1 MHSNTQRGV
10 TLIMSLLMLVV
21 MTLLVVS
28 VARLTR
34 AALSVS
40 GNLSQA
46 QVLAMSNDQA
56 MMLAKTAL
64 LAVNGT
70 VEVAAAGQSWF
81 NTGTGSLVADFW
93 QHCDTAS
100 GGATRCATPAA
111 MSSIG
116 GQSITLKYIVRATP
130 STYTYSYNTTD
141 QFGHQLVGKYYQI
154 FTNATTASGASASAT
169 SWYLKI

>member
-1 MHSNTQRGV
+1 MNSNTQRGV

-56 MMLAKTAL
+56 MMLAKTTL

-70 VEVAAAGQSWF
+70 VEVVAVGLPWY
-81 NTGTGSLVADFW
+81 NIGTGPLAADFW
-93 QHCDTAS
+93 T
-100 GGATRCATPAA
+100 TCAAA
-111 MSSIG
+111 AKCVTSPITVG
-116 GQSITLKYIVRATP
+116 GQSVTLKYMVRATP

-141 QFGHQLVGKYYQI
+141 QFGHQLMGKYYQI
-154 FTNATTASGASASAT
+154 FTNATTASGASASAK